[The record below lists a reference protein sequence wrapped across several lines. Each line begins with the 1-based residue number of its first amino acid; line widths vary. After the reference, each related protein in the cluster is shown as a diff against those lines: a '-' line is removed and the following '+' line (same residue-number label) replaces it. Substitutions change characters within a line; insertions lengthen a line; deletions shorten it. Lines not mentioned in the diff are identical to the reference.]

1 MMITANCKICIC
13 FIGEIKK
20 GTTNSH
26 WYQLGL
32 SKVMTTPWVSE
43 HNVTHHPDTGTQIT
57 GVIIQE
63 MKEMMDFVRRAHL
76 QLIPHVPLC
85 GWDVAFTENHGI
97 LLLEGNL
104 SCNFF
109 RGEFDQ
115 SQYFQFVKDYFTSLD
130 PNQKSTK

>member
-1 MMITANCKICIC
+1 MFA
-13 FIGEIKK
+13 GEIKK
-20 GTTNSH
+20 GTTNAH

-32 SKVMTTPWVSE
+32 SKIFSTPWLSE
-43 HNVTHHPDTGTQIT
+43 HNVTQHPDSGTRIT
-57 GVIIQE
+57 GVVIPN
-63 MKEMMDFVRRAHL
+63 MKEMMDFVRDAHL
-76 QLIPHVPLC
+76 RLIPHVPLC

-115 SQYFQFVKDYFTSLD
+115 ENYFQFVKDYFISF
-130 PNQKSTK
+130 NHHIQSQH